1 MWAKLV
7 TSSTRAQLRVYIT
20 ECLPCARKY
29 VRGAEF
35 AKKITLRVSNIKVL
49 RLKVIFQLKN
59 EQKST
64 NQSYNL
70 QKLL

>member
-1 MWAKLV
+1 MHIYISKTILTTLV
-7 TSSTRAQLRVYIT
+7 SPNPQIN
-20 ECLPCARKY
+20 
-29 VRGAEF
+29 F
-35 AKKITLRVSNIKVL
+35 SNIKVL

-64 NQSYNL
+64 NQSYNS